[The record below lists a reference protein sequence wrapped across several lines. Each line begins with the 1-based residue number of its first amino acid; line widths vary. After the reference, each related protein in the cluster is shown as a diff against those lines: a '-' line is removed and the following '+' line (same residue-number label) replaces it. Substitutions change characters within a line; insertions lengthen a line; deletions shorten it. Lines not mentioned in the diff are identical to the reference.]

1 MNKPSHYRWTLT
13 FFGLADDYREALHK
27 EIFQLCY
34 HTNSGFTHD
43 EVYFMPSS
51 KRKYYLRLLVDTR
64 KKENEAIK
72 KSSQG
77 KQGVNKPPSALSKRF
92 KKPQ

>member
-1 MNKPSHYRWTLT
+1 MLT

-34 HTNSGFTHD
+34 YSNGGFTHN

-51 KRKYYLRLLVDTR
+51 KRKYFLRLLVDTK
-64 KKENEAIK
+64 KKENEAVK
-72 KSSQG
+72 NKSQQGKSS
-77 KQGVNKPPSALSKRF
+77 VNKPPSLKSKRF
-92 KKPQ
+92 KNP